1 MGTLIAV
8 ALIIQGLF
16 GVSSTAPFVVWMAW
30 TRVLLVAVSLLWF
43 LWMNVPLVLYLWCEW
58 LQYREDVLLV
68 IRCHVGGFDKD
79 GFDEEECDE
88 KESKK

>member
-1 MGTLIAV
+1 M
-8 ALIIQGLF
+8 
-16 GVSSTAPFVVWMAW
+16 
-30 TRVLLVAVSLLWF
+30 
-43 LWMNVPLVLYLWCEW
+43 
-58 LQYREDVLLV
+58 LLV